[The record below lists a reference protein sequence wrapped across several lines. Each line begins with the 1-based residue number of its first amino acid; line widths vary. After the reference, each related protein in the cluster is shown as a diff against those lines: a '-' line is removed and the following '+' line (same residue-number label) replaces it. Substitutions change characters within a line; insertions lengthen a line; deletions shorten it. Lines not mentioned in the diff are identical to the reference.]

1 LGDGKRAKIAVITG
15 AAQRIG
21 RRTAEVFAERGY
33 GLVLAHSQER
43 LRYLR
48 WQKRR
53 AAGTM
58 KMPRLTSSNAPTPG

>member
-1 LGDGKRAKIAVITG
+1 MGDGKRTKIAVITG

-48 WQKRR
+48 
-53 AAGTM
+53 
-58 KMPRLTSSNAPTPG
+58 